1 MENSIN
7 YFKDCL
13 VEGLPLITKNPEF
26 LTNGVIY
33 KIRND
38 GMYVVVSDF
47 GNKLFFNLIELD
59 TNYKLPNVFI
69 EYIYLNYIT
78 PCTKSD
84 FIDCIEWVYSTVEN
98 RLETQLNLLN
108 KLLLEQKFS

>member
-1 MENSIN
+1 METSIKH
-7 YFKDCL
+7 FKDCL
-13 VEGLPLITKNPEF
+13 VEGLPLVTRNPEF

-59 TNYKLPNVFI
+59 TNYKMPNVFMDFI
-69 EYIYLNYIT
+69 CLNYTT
-78 PCTKSD
+78 PYTKSD
-84 FIDCIEWVYSTVEN
+84 FIDCIQSFYSTVEN
-98 RLETQLNLLN
+98 RLETQVNLLN
-108 KLLLEQKFS
+108 KLLLEQKVS